1 MQFMKI
7 SNTSKVYIYTG
18 LLFVF
23 TFLLTKNLM
32 KAFRTNEYDYLKIG
46 INAIVE
52 IVLVYLIIKYA
63 NIENSK
69 KE

>member
-1 MQFMKI
+1 MKI
-7 SNTSKVYIYTG
+7 TNTTKVYLYTA

-23 TFLLTKNLM
+23 TFLLTSKLM
-32 KAFRTNEYDYLKIG
+32 KAYKTHEYDYFKIG
-46 INAIVE
+46 INVIVE
-52 IVLVYLIIKYA
+52 IVLIYLIVKYA